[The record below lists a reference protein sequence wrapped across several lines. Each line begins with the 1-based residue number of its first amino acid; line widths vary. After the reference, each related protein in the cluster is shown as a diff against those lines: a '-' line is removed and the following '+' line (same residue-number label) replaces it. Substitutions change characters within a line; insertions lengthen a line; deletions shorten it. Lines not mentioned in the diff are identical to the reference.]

1 MKSPD
6 LQGAI
11 DERLSEAL
19 ASANYRI
26 TLNIQKQNALLK
38 LQRNLTHSTN
48 GGTFNVTPELIS
60 FVATLISRGRTE
72 TILLDVNNNPIE
84 ISDLESFLETIMDIH
99 YECLNE
105 YLVDIRSIVKSR
117 TPKAIVGE

>member
-1 MKSPD
+1 MKNPD

-38 LQRNLTHSTN
+38 LQHNLTYSTN